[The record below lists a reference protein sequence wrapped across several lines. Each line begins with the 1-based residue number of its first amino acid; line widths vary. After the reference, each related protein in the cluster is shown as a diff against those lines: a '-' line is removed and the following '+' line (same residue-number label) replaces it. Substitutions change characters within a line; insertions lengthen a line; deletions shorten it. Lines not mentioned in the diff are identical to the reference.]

1 MARIADKAKSS
12 CETKPLPRHF
22 TPVGARI
29 VQMFKRLAAI
39 VMALMVV
46 TAAAA
51 QPYRDSVTIDL
62 PNDAATLDPHLQ
74 WDTDSY
80 AIYRNIFDNLVTRD
94 VSGKI
99 VPQIAESWRQVDDTT
114 LSFKIRSGVRFHDGS
129 PLTSED
135 VAYSIRRIID
145 PALRS
150 PQLSQFDQIA
160 SAEATDATTVVLKTK
175 APYPALMAQLVKL
188 SIVPKAVVER
198 IGAQAFNLQ
207 PVGSGPY
214 KLRAWQRGVGVT
226 LDAVPDYWRGRPPF
240 DTASFRVVPD
250 VATRI
255 ADLQT
260 GRADIVR
267 QLGPD
272 EAVRIKA
279 DAKLQVLAAPTER
292 IGYMFINAVSG
303 PTQDVRVRRAIAHAI
318 DRKTLIEALLQ
329 GYGKEV
335 DVVLTPANFG
345 YIEGIGG
352 NAFDPARAKALLREA
367 NAVNAQLS
375 FLTSPA
381 YDRRLVEALQ
391 QMLQEVGFRVD
402 IQTMDHPTFLRRRQ
416 GRPDEAGSISLG
428 RWSCA
433 CQDADGVIFPLFRS
447 GSIWAKYANADF
459 DKQVDAARATL
470 DEAMRLTHYRRAF
483 EILRDEV
490 PGLGLY
496 QDFAIYGARRE
507 IRWQPTANEAFFLFD
522 MRWQP

>member
-1 MARIADKAKSS
+1 
-12 CETKPLPRHF
+12 
-22 TPVGARI
+22 
-29 VQMFKRLAAI
+29 
-39 VMALMVV
+39 MALVV
-46 TAAAA
+46 LFAAYGAMA
-51 QPYRDSVTIDL
+51 QTTRDLITIDL

-74 WDTDSY
+74 WDNDSY
-80 AIYRNIFDNLVTRD
+80 HVYRNIFDNLVTRD
-94 VSGKI
+94 PSGRI
-99 VPQIAESWRQVDDTT
+99 VPQIAESWTQVDDTT
-114 LSFKIRSGVRFHDGS
+114 ITFKIRSDVKFHDGS
-129 PLTSED
+129 PLTAED
-135 VAYSIRRIID
+135 VVFSIRRIID
-145 PALRS
+145 PALSS

-160 SAEATDATTVVLKTK
+160 SAEATSPTVVTVKTK

-198 IGAQAFNLQ
+198 VGAQAFNLQ

-214 KLRAWQRGVGVT
+214 KLRTWQRGVAVT
-226 LDAVPDYWRGRPPF
+226 LDAVKDYWRGRPPF
-240 DTASFRVVPD
+240 DAATFRVTPD

-260 GRADIVR
+260 GRADVVR

-272 EAVRIKA
+272 EAVRIKS
-279 DAKLQVLAAPTER
+279 DAKLQILAAPTER
-292 IGYMFINAVSG
+292 IGYMFINALNG

-318 DRKTLIEALLQ
+318 DRKTLIEALLL

-335 DVVLTPANFG
+335 DIVLTPANFG
-345 YIEGIGG
+345 YVEGIGG
-352 NAFDPARAKALLREA
+352 NAYNPEKAKALLKEA

-391 QMLQEVGFRVD
+391 QMLQDVGFKVD
-402 IQTMDHPTFLRRRQ
+402 IQTMDQPTFLRRRQ

-447 GSIWAKYANADF
+447 GSLWSKYANADY
-459 DKQVDAARATL
+459 DKEVDAARATL
-470 DEAMRLTHYRRAF
+470 DEGKRLGHYRRAF
-483 EILRDEV
+483 EILRDDAPAV
-490 PGLGLY
+490 GLY
-496 QDFAIYGARRE
+496 QDYAIYGARRE

-522 MRWQP
+522 MRWAP

>member
-1 MARIADKAKSS
+1 MCRKQVVFNM
-12 CETKPLPRHF
+12 L
-22 TPVGARI
+22 
-29 VQMFKRLAAI
+29 KRLGFAVFAILAASI
-39 VMALMVV
+39 
-46 TAAAA
+46 A
-51 QPYRDSVTIDL
+51 QAQTVREMITIDL

-80 AIYRNIFDNLVTRD
+80 SIYRNIFDNLVTRD
-94 VSGKI
+94 ASGRI

-114 LSFKIRSGVRFHDGS
+114 ITFKIRAGVKFHDGTA
-129 PLTSED
+129 LTAED
-135 VAYSIRRIID
+135 VVFSIRRIID

-150 PQLSQFDQIA
+150 PQLSQFDQIV
-160 SAEATDATTVVLKTK
+160 SAEATDATTVTMKTK
-175 APYPALMAQLVKL
+175 TPYPALMAQLVKL

-198 IGAQAFNLQ
+198 VGAQAFNLQ

-214 KLRAWQRGVGVT
+214 KLRTWQRGVGIT
-226 LDAVPDYWRGRPPF
+226 LDAVQDYWRGRPPF
-240 DTASFRVVPD
+240 DSANFRVVPD
-250 VATRI
+250 VATRV

-272 EAVRIKA
+272 EAVRLKS
-279 DAKLQVLAAPTER
+279 DARLQTLSAPTER
-292 IGYMFINAVSG
+292 IGYMFINAQAG

-318 DRKTLIEALLQ
+318 DRKTLIDALLQ
-329 GYGKEV
+329 GFGKEV

-345 YIEGIGG
+345 YVEGIGG
-352 NAFDPARAKALLREA
+352 NAYDPAKAKALLREA
-367 NAVNAQLS
+367 NAVNASIS

-447 GSIWAKYANADF
+447 GSIWAKYANPDF
-459 DKQVDAARATL
+459 DKEVDAARSTL
-470 DEAMRLTHYRRAF
+470 DEAKRLVHYRRAF
-483 EILRDEV
+483 EILREDV

-496 QDFAIYGARRE
+496 QDYAIYGARRE

>member
-1 MARIADKAKSS
+1 MKKN
-12 CETKPLPRHF
+12 
-22 TPVGARI
+22 
-29 VQMFKRLAAI
+29 RLALVFAS
-39 VMALMVV
+39 LL
-46 TAAAA
+46 TAGVAVA
-51 QPYRDSVTIDL
+51 QPRESITIDL

-80 AIYRNIFDNLVTRD
+80 TVYRNIFDNLVTRD
-94 VSGKI
+94 ASGKI
-99 VPQIAESWRQVDDTT
+99 VPQVAASWRQVDDTT
-114 LSFKIRSGVRFHDGS
+114 IEFTIRPGLKFHDSS
-129 PLTSED
+129 PLTAED
-135 VAYSIRRIID
+135 VAFSIRRIID

-160 SAEATDATTVVLKTK
+160 SAEPVGDKVILKTK

-198 IGAQAFNLQ
+198 VGAQAFNLA

-214 KLRAWQRGVGVT
+214 KLRSWQRGVATT

-240 DTASFRVVPD
+240 DTATFRIVPD

-279 DAKLQVLAAPTER
+279 DPKLQVLAAPTER
-292 IGYMFINAVSG
+292 IGYMFINALAG
-303 PTQDVRVRRAIAHAI
+303 PTQDLRVRRAIAHAV

-335 DVVLTPANFG
+335 DIVLTPANFG
-345 YIEGIGG
+345 YVEGIGG
-352 NAFDPARAKALLREA
+352 NAFDPAKAKALLKDAKAEG
-367 NAVNAQLS
+367 AQLS

-391 QMLQEVGFRVD
+391 QMLQDVGFKVD
-402 IQTMDHPTFLRRRQ
+402 IQTSDHPTFLRRRQ

-433 CQDADGVIFPLFRS
+433 CQDADGVIFPLFRT
-447 GSIWAKYANADF
+447 GSIWAKYSNAEF
-459 DKQVDAARATL
+459 DKEVDAARSTL
-470 DEAMRLTHYRRAF
+470 DDAKRLTHYRRAF

-496 QDFAIYGARRE
+496 QDYAIYGARRE
-507 IRWQPTANEAFFLFD
+507 ILWQPTANESFFLFD
-522 MRWQP
+522 MKWRN

>member
-1 MARIADKAKSS
+1 MKKN
-12 CETKPLPRHF
+12 
-22 TPVGARI
+22 
-29 VQMFKRLAAI
+29 RLALVFAS
-39 VMALMVV
+39 LL
-46 TAAAA
+46 TAGVAVA
-51 QPYRDSVTIDL
+51 QPRESIPIDL

-80 AIYRNIFDNLVTRD
+80 TVYRNIFDNLVTRD
-94 VSGKI
+94 ASGKI
-99 VPQIAESWRQVDDTT
+99 VPQVAASWRQVDDTT
-114 LSFKIRSGVRFHDGS
+114 IEFTIRPGLKFHDSS
-129 PLTSED
+129 PLTAED
-135 VAYSIRRIID
+135 VAFSIRRIID

-160 SAEATDATTVVLKTK
+160 SAEPVGDKVILKTK

-198 IGAQAFNLQ
+198 VGAQAFNLA

-214 KLRAWQRGVGVT
+214 KLRSWQRGVATT

-240 DTASFRVVPD
+240 DTATFRIVPD

-279 DAKLQVLAAPTER
+279 DPKLQVLAAPTER
-292 IGYMFINAVSG
+292 IGYMFINALAG
-303 PTQDVRVRRAIAHAI
+303 PTQDLRVRRAIAHAV

-335 DVVLTPANFG
+335 DIVLTPANFG
-345 YIEGIGG
+345 YVEGIGG
-352 NAFDPARAKALLREA
+352 NAFDPAKAKALLKDAKAEG
-367 NAVNAQLS
+367 AQLS

-391 QMLQEVGFRVD
+391 QMLQDVGFKVD
-402 IQTMDHPTFLRRRQ
+402 IQTSDHPTFLRRRQ

-433 CQDADGVIFPLFRS
+433 CQDADGVIFPLFRT
-447 GSIWAKYANADF
+447 GSIWAKYSNAEF
-459 DKQVDAARATL
+459 DKEVDAARSTL
-470 DEAMRLTHYRRAF
+470 DDAKRLTHYRRAF

-496 QDFAIYGARRE
+496 QDYAIYGARRE
-507 IRWQPTANEAFFLFD
+507 ILWQPTANESFFLFD
-522 MRWQP
+522 MKWRN

>member
-1 MARIADKAKSS
+1 M
-12 CETKPLPRHF
+12 L
-22 TPVGARI
+22 
-29 VQMFKRLAAI
+29 KRLALAASLVAACLVAAPASAQQREAI
-39 VMALMVV
+39 
-46 TAAAA
+46 
-51 QPYRDSVTIDL
+51 TIDL

-80 AIYRNIFDNLVTRD
+80 SIYRNIFDNLVTRD
-94 VSGKI
+94 TAGKI
-99 VPQIAESWRQVDDTT
+99 VPQVAESWKQIDDTT
-114 LSFKIRSGVRFHDGS
+114 IEFTIRKGIKFHDGS
-129 PLTSED
+129 ALTPDD
-135 VAYSIRRIID
+135 VAFSIRRIID
-145 PALRS
+145 PAFRS

-160 SAEATDATTVVLKTK
+160 SAEPSGDKVLLKTK

-198 IGAQAFNLQ
+198 VGAQAFNQ
-207 PVGSGPY
+207 SPIGSGPY
-214 KLRAWQRGVGVT
+214 KIKSVQRGVATV
-226 LDAVPDYWRGRPPF
+226 LEAVPDYWRGQPPF
-240 DTASFRVVPD
+240 ATATFRVVPD

-272 EAVRIKA
+272 EAVRIKS
-279 DAKLQVLAAPTER
+279 DPKLQALAAPTER
-292 IGYMFINAVSG
+292 IGYMFINALAG
-303 PTQDVRVRRAIAHAI
+303 PTQDVRVRRAVAHAI

-335 DVVLTPANFG
+335 DIVLTPANFG
-345 YIEGIGG
+345 YVEGIGG
-352 NAFDPARAKALLREA
+352 NAFDPAKAKALLREA
-367 NAVNAQLS
+367 NAVGAQLS

-391 QMLQEVGFRVD
+391 QMLQDVGFKVD
-402 IQTMDHPTFLRRRQ
+402 IQTMDQPTFLRRRQ

-433 CQDADGVIFPLFRS
+433 CQDADGVIFPLFRT
-447 GSIWAKYANADF
+447 GSIWAKYSNADY
-459 DKQVDAARATL
+459 DKEVDAARSTL
-470 DEAMRLTHYRRAF
+470 DEAKRLQHYRRAF

-496 QDFAIYGARRE
+496 QDFAIYGARKE
-507 IRWQPTANEAFFLFD
+507 IVWQPTANESFFLFD
-522 MRWQP
+522 MKWRN

>member
-1 MARIADKAKSS
+1 MIDGSRVFGRIAVVFLA
-12 CETKPLPRHF
+12 
-22 TPVGARI
+22 
-29 VQMFKRLAAI
+29 LAAATGA
-39 VMALMVV
+39 MAQ
-46 TAAAA
+46 AA
-51 QPYRDSVTIDL
+51 RDMITVDL

-80 AIYRNIFDNLVTRD
+80 TVYRNIFDNLLTRD
-94 VSGKI
+94 PSGRI
-99 VPQIAESWRQVDDTT
+99 VPQIAESWMQVDDTT
-114 LSFKIRSGVRFHDGS
+114 IAFKIRSGVKFHDGT
-129 PLTSED
+129 PLTAED
-135 VAYSIRRIID
+135 VVFSIRRMID

-160 SAEATDATTVVLKTK
+160 SAEVTDASTVTMKTK

-198 IGAQAFNLQ
+198 VGAQAFNLQ

-214 KLRAWQRGVGVT
+214 KLRTWQRGVSVT
-226 LDAVPDYWRGRPPF
+226 LDAVPDYWRGQPPF
-240 DTASFRVVPD
+240 NAATFRVVPD

-272 EAVRIKA
+272 EAVRIKS

-292 IGYMFINAVSG
+292 IGYMFINALAG
-303 PTQDVRVRRAIAHAI
+303 PTQDIRVRRAIAHAI

-352 NAFDPARAKALLREA
+352 NAYDPARAKALLREA
-367 NAVNAQLS
+367 NAVNAPLS

-391 QMLQEVGFRVD
+391 QMLQEVGFKVD

-447 GSIWAKYANADF
+447 GSIWAKYANAEF
-459 DKQVDAARATL
+459 DTAVDAARSTL
-470 DEAMRLTHYRRAF
+470 DEGKRLVHYRRAF
-483 EILRDEV
+483 EILRDEL

-507 IRWQPTANEAFFLFD
+507 VRWQPTANEAFFLFD